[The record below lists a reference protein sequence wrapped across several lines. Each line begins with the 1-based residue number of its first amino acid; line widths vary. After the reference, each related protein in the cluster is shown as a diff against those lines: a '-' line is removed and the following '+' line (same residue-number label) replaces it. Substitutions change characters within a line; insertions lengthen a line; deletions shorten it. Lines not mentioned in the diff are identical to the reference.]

1 MLDKTDFAIID
12 ELTANGRMTMKEL
25 GAKVHMTAQAVRLR
39 VEKLEDAGII
49 QGYTAVT
56 DPDKLGRP
64 VHAYLNLYTKEA
76 NHSPLHGFLDN
87 HQQYIERL
95 HKISGEGCYLIE
107 LRFPSNA
114 ELSAFLERLNEYAN
128 YKLSLVIG

>member
-1 MLDKTDFAIID
+1 MLDKTDFAIIE
-12 ELTANGRMTMKEL
+12 ELTANGRITMKEL

-49 QGYTAVT
+49 LGYAAIT
-56 DPDKLGRP
+56 DPAKLGRP
-64 VHAYLNLYTKEA
+64 VQAYINIYTKST
-76 NHSPLHGFLDN
+76 NHAPMLSFLED
-87 HQQYIERL
+87 HQKYIERK
-95 HKISGEGCYLIE
+95 HKISGEGCYLVE

-114 ELSAFLERLNEYAN
+114 ELNTFLDLLNEYAN